1 MIRALKRFV
10 GRGLMNWIHDANKLD
25 AEQGRVNDGVI
36 KFLAD
41 TTPSIVVFEISN
53 GFIVRTSGQLG
64 QLAELNFCA
73 DAPAIAEHIVTS
85 AAKRKLGIQTD
96 MFDKQQAL
104 SQSYHAAMAQTRSP
118 RI

>member
-25 AEQGRVNDGVI
+25 DGQGRVSEGVYR
-36 KFLAD
+36 FFEGAAPAVLA
-41 TTPSIVVFEISN
+41 FEISN
-53 GFIVRTSGQLG
+53 GFVVRTGQIG
-64 QLAELNFCA
+64 HIGELTFCA
-73 DAPAIAEHIVTS
+73 DAPALAEHIVTS
-85 AAKRKLGIQTD
+85 ATKRKLGIQTD